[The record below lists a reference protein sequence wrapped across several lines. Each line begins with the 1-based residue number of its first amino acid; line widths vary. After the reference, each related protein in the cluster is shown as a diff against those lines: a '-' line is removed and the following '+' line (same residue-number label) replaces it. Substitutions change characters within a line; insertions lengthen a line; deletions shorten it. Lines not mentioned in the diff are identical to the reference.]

1 MRKKISLLF
10 ISLGFLLLAAIL
22 FPLVVSQFRFILNEP
37 VRLHDPVSPPRR
49 PGLTILG
56 SLTADYTQASNWFYP
71 ASLPQ
76 PQASSVKSFTLTYP
90 KLDIFAATVEVN
102 GSDLKKSAIHYPGT
116 ALPGNFGNSVI
127 FGHSSLPFLY
137 KPKNPITIFNPLVKA
152 KLGDEILINY
162 DGKTYHYQIKK
173 ISEVSPKQLEVL
185 DQDYSKK
192 QLTLITC
199 VPLGTYWRRL
209 VLLAELVN

>member
-1 MRKKISLLF
+1 MRKKLSILF
-10 ISLGFLLLAAIL
+10 ISLGFLFLAVIF
-22 FPLVVSQFRFILNEP
+22 FPLVISQLRFILNEP
-37 VRLHDPVSPPRR
+37 PRLFDPTASSRR

-56 SLTADYTQASNWFYP
+56 YLTADYTRASNWFYP
-71 ASLPQ
+71 ASLLQ
-76 PQASSVKSFTLTYP
+76 PQASPVTSFKLTLP
-90 KLDIFAATVEVN
+90 RLDVYGVTVVVN

-116 ALPGNFGNSVI
+116 AFPGNFGNSVI

-137 KPKNPITIFNPLVKA
+137 QPQNPLTIFNPLVKA
-152 KLGDEILINY
+152 ELGDNILVNY
-162 DGKTYHYQIKK
+162 DGKIYRYRIKT
-173 ISEVSPKQLEVL
+173 IREVSPKQLEVL

-209 VLLAELVN
+209 VVVAELVN

>member
-10 ISLGFLLLAAIL
+10 ITLGLFLLAAIL

-76 PQASSVKSFTLTYP
+76 PQASPVTSFQITLAR
-90 KLDIFAATVEVN
+90 LDERINAL
-102 GSDLKKSAIHYPGT
+102 DLR
-116 ALPGNFGNSVI
+116 L
-127 FGHSSLPFLY
+127 
-137 KPKNPITIFNPLVKA
+137 KA
-152 KLGDEILINY
+152 MNAEREFIMRKRDE
-162 DGKTYHYQIKK
+162 Q
-173 ISEVSPKQLEVL
+173 V
-185 DQDYSKK
+185 
-192 QLTLITC
+192 
-199 VPLGTYWRRL
+199 
-209 VLLAELVN
+209 AELKRQVDRIEAAITLMQAERGRSKR